1 MVFKL
6 VNRAYVL
13 TATTGTGS
21 IALGSVVA
29 GYQTFSAA
37 GVTDGDTVR
46 YTIEDG
52 TNWEIGTGTIS
63 NSVGTMARSVTES
76 SSGGSLLTLSGNA
89 QVFLT
94 ATAVDLGAALY
105 TANESSPS
113 AQPLATNGN
122 AVAIGD
128 GAQASGTDSFAL
140 GKNSRAGGTR
150 GTAFAFSNAGGTNS
164 FAAGIGSTSTNLG
177 ALTSN
182 SVAMGKNATA
192 GGLRSAA
199 LGDEA
204 VTGTSGESAVAL
216 GTSYANGVD
225 SFAAAIGSTSTSLG
239 ARDANTIAIGQQ
251 ANASETGAIALGR
264 GTVSGDFYS
273 SGLGGFN
280 NLVNSDYAT
289 IAGGRENTIQDA
301 SSIQRGDYS
310 AVLGGRDNTI
320 TNNYAAAWGRQNT
333 ITGFGGT
340 AGGGYNEAGGSY
352 SVAIGYFN
360 ITGDDAFAG
369 FAHGRDAKSTIRGS
383 RAQASGRF
391 AAIGDAQGGQYIL
404 RIFTPDATSVVLT
417 AEGNSTVSGTNQI
430 VAASDTCITFS
441 GTIVAMQ
448 NGAQSYGSWEF
459 KGLLVNDGG
468 TTTLAN
474 SVITAISNT
483 SNWGVA
489 LSANNTLNALSITV
503 TGEASHNIRWVANIH
518 TAEVTYA

>member
-1 MVFKL
+1 MATIVTRSGKGSPLTNTEVDANFTNL
-6 VNRAYVL
+6 NTGLTPIEGPSSLGSAGQVL
-13 TATTGTGS
+13 TVNSGAS
-21 IALGSVVA
+21 ASEWA
-29 GYQTFSAA
+29 AAA
-37 GVTDGDTVR
+37 GG
-46 YTIEDG
+46 
-52 TNWEIGTGTIS
+52 
-63 NSVGTMARSVTES
+63 A
-76 SSGGSLLTLSGNA
+76 
-89 QVFLT
+89 
-94 ATAVDLGAALY
+94 DLYA
-105 TANESSPS
+105 ANESSPT
-113 AQPLATNGN
+113 AQPSATGAN

-128 GAQASGTDSFAL
+128 GAQAVSSDSFAL
-140 GKNSRAGGTR
+140 GENAAAGG
-150 GTAFAFSNAGGTNS
+150 
-164 FAAGIGSTSTNLG
+164 
-177 ALTSN
+177 
-182 SVAMGKNATA
+182 V
-192 GGLRSAA
+192 RSAA
-199 LGDEA
+199 IGDTA
-204 VTGTSGESAVAL
+204 VTGPSGVSAVAF

-333 ITGFGGT
+333 ISGFGGT
-340 AGGGYNEAGGSY
+340 AGGTYNNISGAQSF
-352 SVAIGYFN
+352 AIGYFN
-360 ITGDDAFAG
+360 ITGSEAYYS
-369 FAHGRDAKSTIRGS
+369 FAHGAFANATTEGS

-391 AAIGDAQGGQYIL
+391 TTTGDAQGGQYIL
-404 RIFTPDATSVVLT
+404 RVATTNATPAVLITDPAYPATANTL
-417 AEGNSTVSGTNQI
+417 VS
-430 VAASDTCITFS
+430 AASDTCITFS

-448 NGAQSYGSWEF
+448 NGAQSYGSWEI

-468 TTTLAN
+468 TTTLPSSAIT
-474 SVITAISNT
+474 VIDNT
-483 SNWGVA
+483 SSWGVA

-518 TAEVTYA
+518 TVEVTYA